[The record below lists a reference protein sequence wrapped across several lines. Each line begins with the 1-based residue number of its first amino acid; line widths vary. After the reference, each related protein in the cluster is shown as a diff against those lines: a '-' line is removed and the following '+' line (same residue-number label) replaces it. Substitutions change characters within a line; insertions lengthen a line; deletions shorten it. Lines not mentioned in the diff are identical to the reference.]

1 MWRRALVETISDR
14 VRIGVF
20 LVDSGQR
27 IPVLCS
33 DLRRLKG
40 IYMKQATRVSL
51 CKLTGVRPIAEG
63 NIWPENSIY
72 FFINKVL
79 NADVSAYVEHVFP
92 GSVGRMTLS
101 KEMVACVIMYVL
113 SFLRDVAIV

>member
-33 DLRRLKG
+33 DLRRLKDS
-40 IYMKQATRVSL
+40 YMKQATRVSL
-51 CKLTGVRPIAEG
+51 CRLTGVRSIAEG
-63 NIWPENSIY
+63 NNWPQNSIY

-79 NADVSAYVEHVFP
+79 NAEVSAFVEHVLP
-92 GSVGRMTLS
+92 GAVGRTTAS

-113 SFLRDVAIV
+113 AFYVT